1 MDGLTYDE
9 VGATQHGPLPAGYRH
24 LSYRTHLGRGV
35 LRVAG
40 EAVLTWRMHQ
50 VAGVRLRASAPR
62 AAPGVTLTSE
72 LGFGPVRLVAPC
84 RVVWT
89 VDDDDRVGFGYGTLP
104 GHPARGEESF
114 VVSRAADGGVWFA
127 VTAFSRSARWY
138 MRAAG
143 PVVPVFQ
150 RAYAHRLGRA
160 LKRLCQAQGPR

>member
-9 VGATQHGPLPAGYRH
+9 VGATRDGPLPTGYRH
-24 LSYRTHLGRGV
+24 LSYRTTLGRDV

-40 EAVLTWRMHQ
+40 EAVLSWRMHEA
-50 VAGVRLRASAPR
+50 AGVRVRASAPH

-72 LGFGPVRLVAPC
+72 VGLGPLRLVAPC

-89 VDDDDRVGFGYGTLP
+89 VDDDDQAGFGYGTLP
-104 GHPARGEESF
+104 GHPERGEESF
-114 VVSRAADGGVWFA
+114 VVRRGADGEVWFT

-138 MRAAG
+138 SWLAG

-150 RAYAHRLGRA
+150 RAYARRLGRA
-160 LKRLCQAQGPR
+160 LTRLCYDNRP